1 MDFNKDVYERAREII
16 KAVCAKSY
24 YYTTVTLRV
33 KMTDDIK
40 EYGVN
45 NYMCELWWAIHD
57 AIEGTAITDSEF
69 SWEDEKTWLTFNQS
83 EIQIDSEI

>member
-57 AIEGTAITDSEF
+57 AIEGTDIADWDF
-69 SWEDEKTWLTFNQS
+69 SWEDAKTWLTFNQS
-83 EIQIDSEI
+83 EIQLDGEF

>member
-1 MDFNKDVYERAREII
+1 MDFNKDVNERAREII

-40 EYGVN
+40 E
-45 NYMCELWWAIHD
+45 
-57 AIEGTAITDSEF
+57 
-69 SWEDEKTWLTFNQS
+69 
-83 EIQIDSEI
+83 